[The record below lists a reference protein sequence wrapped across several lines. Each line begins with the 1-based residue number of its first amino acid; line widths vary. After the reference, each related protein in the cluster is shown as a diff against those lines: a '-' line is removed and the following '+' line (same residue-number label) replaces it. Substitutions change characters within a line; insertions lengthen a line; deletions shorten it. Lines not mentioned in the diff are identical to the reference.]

1 MSVQVLLQKYIQ
13 NSENVLAEIKLKQ
26 DIVVLDEDKIR
37 EIIEYARRYLS
48 DAKYYGEKKQYET
61 ALAAVAYCEGI
72 LDGLRLLGMVEFTWP
87 DRKEEQ

>member
-1 MSVQVLLQKYIQ
+1 LSVQVLLQKYIQ

-37 EIIEYARRYLS
+37 EIIEYAMRYLS

>member
-13 NSENVLAEIKLKQ
+13 NSEKVFAEIKLKQ
-26 DIVVLDEDKIR
+26 DIVVIDEDKIR

-72 LDGLRLLGMVEFTWP
+72 LDGLRLLGMVEFTWS

>member
-13 NSENVLAEIKLKQ
+13 NSEKVFAEIKLKQ

-48 DAKYYGEKKQYET
+48 DARYYGEKKQYET

>member
-13 NSENVLAEIKLKQ
+13 NSERVLAEIKLKQ
-26 DIVVLDEDKIR
+26 DIVVLDEDKVR

>member
-13 NSENVLAEIKLKQ
+13 NSEKVLAEIKLKQ
-26 DIVVLDEDKIR
+26 DIVVLDEDKVR

-48 DAKYYGEKKQYET
+48 DAKYYGEKNQYET

>member
-1 MSVQVLLQKYIQ
+1 LSLQVLLLKYVQ
-13 NSENVLAEIKLKQ
+13 NSDKVLAEIKLKQ

-37 EIIEYARRYLS
+37 EIIEYAKRYLS

-87 DRKEEQ
+87 DTKEKQ

>member
-26 DIVVLDEDKIR
+26 DIVVLDEDKVR

>member
-1 MSVQVLLQKYIQ
+1 MSLDALLHKYIQ
-13 NSENVLAEIKLKQ
+13 NSEKVFAEIKLKQ

-48 DAKYYGEKKQYET
+48 DAKYYGENKQYET
-61 ALAAVAYCEGI
+61 GLTAVAYCEGI

-87 DRKEEQ
+87 NAKQKP